1 MGGTGQRC
9 EGKFAFYLI
18 FPFYCVLIKTRKR
31 AWCTFAISLMLNYV
45 CGSYFGLGRTNI
57 IYSLCYFVAGGL
69 VYQHRDELE
78 IFSRK
83 YQWISL
89 GTAAASVIL
98 YFFIGGN
105 TITMLLVSVSFLVY
119 ALGRNRGGIGESVH
133 QIRQLHQ
140 YGDLPLPYG
149 IVSCD

>member
-1 MGGTGQRC
+1 
-9 EGKFAFYLI
+9 
-18 FPFYCVLIKTRKR
+18 
-31 AWCTFAISLMLNYV
+31 MLNYV

-98 YFFIGGN
+98 YFLIGGN
-105 TITMLLVSVSFLVY
+105 TITMLLVSVSFLIY
-119 ALGRNRGGIGESVH
+119 ALGRNRVDIVESVY
-133 QIRQLHQ
+133 QICQFHQ
-140 YGDLPLPYG
+140 YGDLPLSYDVVP
-149 IVSCD
+149 CD